1 MGAFA
6 DQFYFLADERSRL
19 GRDRLAFLLVTAGFL
34 DGALSGH
41 AFLSEI
47 SA

>member
-1 MGAFA
+1 MSAFA
-6 DQFYFLADERSRL
+6 NQLDFLADERSRL

-41 AFLSEI
+41 AFLSDI